1 MVYKCMLQEFVVG
14 KPETFM
20 KQSSIRELT
29 IIEQQANNTVDEINN
44 LEEKIKILMQ
54 VKTKFKQYK

>member
-1 MVYKCMLQEFVVG
+1 
-14 KPETFM
+14 M